1 MFEIPESCIGCLA
14 TKELESSSTYE
25 YSPFKICK
33 NCIAE
38 REKVG
43 RKTIITGAILITGSL
58 IGVLI
63 AFIFPFQQKVL
74 ISILLISVFAGILG
88 ISFIFLGREFNNN
101 PITPYVEVYEY
112 KKKPIIIFNIFHQ
125 SYACEFKKLNPKVN
139 VITFTEDQ
147 YEALVKL
154 TEDNECEF
162 EQKTTEQYEKELGL

>member
-14 TKELESSSTYE
+14 TKELETSSTYE

-33 NCIAE
+33 DCIAE
-38 REKVG
+38 RKRVG
-43 RKTIITGAILITGSL
+43 RQTIITGVSL
-58 IGVLI
+58 IAGFLLGFII
-63 AFIFPFQQKVL
+63 AFIFPFQQKVF
-74 ISILLISVFAGILG
+74 ISILLVSIFAGILG
-88 ISFIFLGREFNNN
+88 ISFIFLGREFGTN

-112 KKKPIIIFNIFHQ
+112 KEKSIIIFNIFHQ
-125 SYACEFKKLNPKVN
+125 SYACVFKKLNPKAK

-162 EQKTTEQYEKELGL
+162 EQKTTEEYEKELGL